1 MKISNGLRYIAS
13 GILVL
18 GCCMTAARAD
28 EQEQTDS
35 SRVRRIQAS
44 GPVQLWMDQDTGP
57 QFFVRRGANAHAFWI
72 GVQCQPNVEGNA
84 AEISEGVEV
93 IGVMD
98 DSPAAKAGLQKGDR
112 IVKIGD
118 ADLNAVSQLI
128 QAVQEHGSE
137 TMKLT
142 IKRNDESLE
151 IEVTPEK
158 RPQMQFAEDLQMVP
172 GMNPRMMEEIRRL
185 MEQQPGGMG
194 FQFFGPGMVLEDEM
208 DFPGNMSVSV
218 TREGDGPAQI
228 KIEKDG
234 KTYEV
239 DENSLDQLPEDIRPW
254 AERFLGKSAGLGALP
269 KQFRAKV
276 QDLLP
281 GNQRVE
287 VHVEADADVDADSSA
302 KEDRIDQLEKQVREL
317 QKQIQQLKSG
327 NRRM

>member
-1 MKISNGLRYIAS
+1 MKISNGLRYIVN
-13 GILVL
+13 GVLLV
-18 GCCMTAARAD
+18 GCCVAAARAD
-28 EQEQTDS
+28 QQDQSEPK
-35 SRVRRIQAS
+35 RLRRIQTN
-44 GPVQLWMDQDTGP
+44 GPVQLWMDEDSGP
-57 QFFVRRGANAHAFWI
+57 QFFVRRGANTNAFWI
-72 GVQCQPNVEGNA
+72 GVQCQPSTDGNDED
-84 AEISEGVEV
+84 AEISIGVEV
-93 IGVMD
+93 MGVMD
-98 DSPAAKAGLQKGDR
+98 GSPAAKAGLQEGDR

-118 ADLNAVSQLI
+118 EDLTAVPQLI
-128 QAVQEHGSE
+128 QAVQDHGSE
-137 TMKLT
+137 SMKLT
-142 IKRNDESLE
+142 VKRGDDSLE
-151 IEVTPEK
+151 LEVTPEK
-158 RPQMQFAEDLQMVP
+158 RPQMQFAEDLQLAP

-218 TREGDGPAQI
+218 KREGDGPAQI

-317 QKQIQQLKSG
+317 QKQIQQLKSDQ
-327 NRRM
+327 